1 MSKFALSALE
11 VAVLAFLGFL
21 AAELSAAAADLP
33 NPRHHNPAL
42 GCGPCGCLHV
52 SYVYHREL
60 ESTYGLNF
68 DPRDFDRTEP
78 YYYLGRLRA
87 YPRYWADADPMQ

>member
-1 MSKFALSALE
+1 MLKVVTALE

-21 AAELSAAAADLP
+21 AAELSAAGADLP
-33 NPRHHNPAL
+33 NPRSHNPAI
-42 GCGPCGCLHV
+42 GCGRCGCLHMA
-52 SYVYHREL
+52 YVYHREL

-78 YYYLGRLRA
+78 YFYLGRLRA
-87 YPRYWADADPMQ
+87 YPRFWVDADPMQ